1 MWGYLVIPRSSQVLD
16 LLSNQIYGPASKYIQ
31 HLSQA
36 DWLYSAKSAKWWP
49 SVKKVDPGKR
59 KTLLDWLGG
68 QPPNFYVWST
78 VRICYS
84 NGTSNYSQPRGLSR
98 IGTVT
103 QGFIQ
108 LWSAQASSL
117 SKALEGESLSF
128 LHSLP
133 VCSNVAGWNIHHSV
147 RWFSQLDTSIHR
159 GFPWDF
165 PAGHLWLYRMVFS
178 DTFPRYVF
186 STSWMKGTLLDPP
199 KTSVGDEGSLRC
211 FLNQSMDGLST

>member
-1 MWGYLVIPRSSQVLD
+1 M
-16 LLSNQIYGPASKYIQ
+16 
-31 HLSQA
+31 
-36 DWLYSAKSAKWWP
+36 AKCE
-49 SVKKVDPGKR
+49 KVDPGKW

-68 QPPNFYVWST
+68 QPPNFFVWST

-128 LHSLP
+128 LHTLP
-133 VCSNVAGWNIHHSV
+133 VCSNVAGWKIHHLV

-165 PAGHLWLYRMVFS
+165 PLPPLIVPDGLFRHFPTICFLRVGWRGHFWTPS
-178 DTFPRYVF
+178 
-186 STSWMKGTLLDPP
+186 P
-199 KTSVGDEGSLRC
+199 KTSVG
-211 FLNQSMDGLST
+211 